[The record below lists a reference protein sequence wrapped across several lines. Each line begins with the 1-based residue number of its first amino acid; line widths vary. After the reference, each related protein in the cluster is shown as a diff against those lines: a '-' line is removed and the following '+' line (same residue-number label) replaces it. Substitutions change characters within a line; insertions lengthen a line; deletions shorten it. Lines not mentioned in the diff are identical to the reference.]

1 MLALI
6 KESCQSKR
14 RTKTSSGRLSSGS
27 FGSGHLINKAVQIDR
42 IYDWGM
48 KERKQEGRSTIYTVS
63 RNKA

>member
-48 KERKQEGRSTIYTVS
+48 KERRKVEALYILS
-63 RNKA
+63 RVTKLN